1 MKKKL
6 NIVDIAII
14 LFVCA
19 IVVFLAFKFTN
30 STVLNNNADNTKN
43 VVYIAKIGEII
54 KSTVDAIPDSGK
66 LYDVDGVEIG
76 EIVSKK
82 VRNAETN
89 QIKADGSY
97 VGAINPGKY
106 DVFLEVNAEAV
117 AEKEGYFING
127 KKNFGAG
134 SNAKLKA
141 KNIEFSA
148 YITEIKEK

>member
-1 MKKKL
+1 MKKRL
-6 NIVDIAII
+6 NIIDIAII

-19 IVVFLAFKFTN
+19 IVAFLAFKFTN

-43 VVYIAKIGEII
+43 VVYTAKIGEII

-82 VRNAETN
+82 VINAETN
-89 QIKADGSY
+89 QVKADGSY
-97 VGAINPGKY
+97 VEAINPGKY
-106 DVFLEVNAEAV
+106 DVFLEVTAEAV
-117 AEKEGYFING
+117 VEKEGYFING

-134 SNAKLKA
+134 SGATLKA
-141 KNIEFSA
+141 KNIEFWA